1 MKIGSIELPNNVF
14 LAPMAGV
21 TDLPMRILCRQMG
34 AGLAI
39 SEMVG
44 SQPQLRDTRKSE
56 LRLKKD
62 GEPRPISVQLLG
74 NDPDQMREAA
84 QFNEAEGAD
93 IIDINFGCPAKK
105 VTRKA
110 AGSALLGEAQL
121 MSEIIRA
128 VVDAVNVP
136 VTIKMRTGLTPD
148 TRNAVELAQMAQ
160 DHGVQAIAM
169 HGRTRACLYKGHAEF
184 DTIKAVKQAIDIPLI
199 ANGDI
204 TTPEQA
210 QYVLEYTQADA
221 IMLGRGA
228 MGNPW
233 LFPATLA
240 HLAHKTYQIPAF
252 SAQIQTVLE
261 HLQTIHTH
269 YGETQG
275 VRVARKHMQAYME
288 TLHIDPSIRKAFNP
302 LNSSKEQIH
311 FIENLNA

>member
-1 MKIGSIELPNNVF
+1 MKIAHIELPNNVF

-21 TDLPMRILCRQMG
+21 TDLPMRILCREMG

-39 SEMVG
+39 SEMVA

-62 GEPRPISVQLLG
+62 GEPYPISVQLLG
-74 NDPDQMREAA
+74 NDPAQMRDAA

-121 MSEIIRA
+121 MSDIIRA
-128 VVDAVNVP
+128 VVDAVGVP

-148 TRNAVELAQMAQ
+148 TRNAVELAKMAQ
-160 DHGVQAIAM
+160 DQGVQAIAM
-169 HGRTRACLYKGHAEF
+169 HGRTRACLYKGQAEF
-184 DTIKAVKQAIDIPLI
+184 DTIKTVKQAIQIPLI

-204 TTPEQA
+204 TTPHQA
-210 QYVLEYTQADA
+210 QQVLKDTQADA
-221 IMLGRGA
+221 IMIGRGA

-240 HLAHKTYQIPAF
+240 YLNGQTYTRPAF
-252 SAQIQTVLE
+252 EAQIQTVLE
-261 HLQTIHTH
+261 HLQAIHIH
-269 YGETQG
+269 YGERQG
-275 VRVARKHMQAYME
+275 VRVARKHIQAYMN
-288 TLHIDPSIRKAFNP
+288 TLNVSPEMRKAFNP